1 MKRIDVLKGIEQ
13 ILVQK
18 AYETGHI
25 SHRADGDWQKQA
37 DGSWKPYK
45 GQSVRSIPQAQKP
58 IENTEYGEI
67 TEEDLNNT
75 PTSLNSLGDDKDIFS
90 EEAYAQDEEDRENMS
105 AQDVIEHIVAENED
119 YDADIKNI
127 EFRKDDDGEFVPN
140 DDDYYAV
147 VDKIWEDLGLGDS
160 YTEEDWEDEDSEAN
174 TVYSYLTDT
183 VIDRAYELHN
193 NVQKEEDRENM
204 SNQDDSNDWEEE
216 DTEGYYGNSGGLRS
230 TIYEGAYD
238 TQISNIG
245 NTEEDDYGNSIPND
259 EAVEN
264 VVRGIMQEWTGDTDD
279 EDAVEAVHDGLKDA
293 VLDRWSSIYVQKSAV
308 RDMRST
314 PTTKNMGF

>member
-13 ILVQK
+13 ILIQK

-37 DGSWKPYK
+37 DGSWIPYA
-45 GQSVRSIPQAQKP
+45 GQSAQSTPQAQESTKN
-58 IENTEYGEI
+58 IEYGEI
-67 TEEDLNNT
+67 TEEDLIETPEVDLYDDDQIGFSGYANNINIDNGVVDNDDLEDVANQILLDNNLEVNDENMNKARDAMLSWLDT
-75 PTSLNSLGDDKDIFS
+75 NGYLDGDDV
-90 EEAYAQDEEDRENMS
+90 EED
-105 AQDVIEHIVAENED
+105 
-119 YDADIKNI
+119 
-127 EFRKDDDGEFVPN
+127 
-140 DDDYYAV
+140 
-147 VDKIWEDLGLGDS
+147 
-160 YTEEDWEDEDSEAN
+160 
-174 TVYSYLTDT
+174 
-183 VIDRAYELHN
+183 
-193 NVQKEEDRENM
+193 
-204 SNQDDSNDWEEE
+204 

-245 NTEEDDYGNSIPND
+245 NTEEDDYGNSVPND

-293 VLDRWSSIYVQKSAV
+293 VLDRWSTIYVQKSAV
-308 RDMRST
+308 RDIRSA

>member
-25 SHRADGDWQKQA
+25 SHRSDGDWQKQA

-45 GQSVRSIPQAQKP
+45 GQSTQSTPQTRQPAP
-58 IENTEYGEI
+58 TENTEYGEI
-67 TEEDLNNT
+67 TEEDLVET
-75 PTSLNSLGDDKDIFS
+75 P
-90 EEAYAQDEEDRENMS
+90 EE
-105 AQDVIEHIVAENED
+105 
-119 YDADIKNI
+119 
-127 EFRKDDDGEFVPN
+127 
-140 DDDYYAV
+140 
-147 VDKIWEDLGLGDS
+147 
-160 YTEEDWEDEDSEAN
+160 
-174 TVYSYLTDT
+174 
-183 VIDRAYELHN
+183 
-193 NVQKEEDRENM
+193 
-204 SNQDDSNDWEEE
+204 DSNDWEEE

-245 NTEEDDYGNSIPND
+245 NTEEDDYGNSVPND

-264 VVRGIMQEWTGDTDD
+264 VVRGVMQEWTGDTDD

-314 PTTKNMGF
+314 LAIKNMGF

>member
-1 MKRIDVLKGIEQ
+1 MCYNKSMKRIDVLKGIEQ

-18 AYETGHI
+18 AYETGYI

-37 DGSWKPYK
+37 DGSWKPYT
-45 GQSVRSIPQAQKP
+45 GQSNQSVPQTQKP
-58 IENTEYGEI
+58 TKDTEYGEI
-67 TEEDLNNT
+67 TEEDLVET
-75 PTSLNSLGDDKDIFS
+75 P
-90 EEAYAQDEEDRENMS
+90 EE
-105 AQDVIEHIVAENED
+105 
-119 YDADIKNI
+119 
-127 EFRKDDDGEFVPN
+127 
-140 DDDYYAV
+140 
-147 VDKIWEDLGLGDS
+147 
-160 YTEEDWEDEDSEAN
+160 
-174 TVYSYLTDT
+174 
-183 VIDRAYELHN
+183 
-193 NVQKEEDRENM
+193 
-204 SNQDDSNDWEEE
+204 DSNDWEEE
-216 DTEGYYGNSGGLRS
+216 DTEGYYGNSGDLRS

-245 NTEEDDYGNSIPND
+245 NTEEDDYGNSAPND

-314 PTTKNMGF
+314 LTTKNMGF

>member
-1 MKRIDVLKGIEQ
+1 MCYNKSMKRIDVLKGVEQ
-13 ILVQK
+13 FLVQK

-25 SHRADGDWQKQA
+25 SHRADGDWQKQT

-45 GQSVRSIPQAQKP
+45 GQSNQSAPQAQKP

-67 TEEDLNNT
+67 TEEDLKELDKKELSQHLSNMHNQTIQSLLNDLKNGKITEDQFKSQMSDLNNNIT
-75 PTSLNSLGDDKDIFS
+75 TSLNSLDDN
-90 EEAYAQDEEDRENMS
+90 EE
-105 AQDVIEHIVAENED
+105 
-119 YDADIKNI
+119 
-127 EFRKDDDGEFVPN
+127 
-140 DDDYYAV
+140 
-147 VDKIWEDLGLGDS
+147 
-160 YTEEDWEDEDSEAN
+160 
-174 TVYSYLTDT
+174 
-183 VIDRAYELHN
+183 
-193 NVQKEEDRENM
+193 
-204 SNQDDSNDWEEE
+204 DSNDWEED

-245 NTEEDDYGNSIPND
+245 NTEEDDYGNSVPND

-293 VLDRWSSIYVQKSAV
+293 VLDRWSTIYVQKSAV
-308 RDMRST
+308 RDMRSA

>member
-18 AYETGHI
+18 AYEAGHI
-25 SHRADGDWQKQA
+25 SHRADSDWQKQA
-37 DGSWKPYK
+37 DGSWTPYT
-45 GQSVRSIPQAQKP
+45 GQSNQSVPQTQKP

-67 TEEDLNNT
+67 TEEDL
-75 PTSLNSLGDDKDIFS
+75 
-90 EEAYAQDEEDRENMS
+90 EE
-105 AQDVIEHIVAENED
+105 
-119 YDADIKNI
+119 
-127 EFRKDDDGEFVPN
+127 
-140 DDDYYAV
+140 
-147 VDKIWEDLGLGDS
+147 
-160 YTEEDWEDEDSEAN
+160 
-174 TVYSYLTDT
+174 
-183 VIDRAYELHN
+183 
-193 NVQKEEDRENM
+193 
-204 SNQDDSNDWEEE
+204 DSNDWEEE

-245 NTEEDDYGNSIPND
+245 NTEEDDYGNSVPND

-279 EDAVEAVHDGLKDA
+279 EDAVEAVHDSLKDA

-308 RDMRST
+308 RDMRSA

>member
-1 MKRIDVLKGIEQ
+1 MERIDILKGVEQ

-18 AYETGHI
+18 AYETGYI

-37 DGSWKPYK
+37 DGSWKPYT
-45 GQSVRSIPQAQKP
+45 GQSAQSTPQTQKP

-67 TEEDLNNT
+67 TEEDLIET
-75 PTSLNSLGDDKDIFS
+75 PDEDTFS
-90 EEAYAQDEEDRENMS
+90 EE
-105 AQDVIEHIVAENED
+105 
-119 YDADIKNI
+119 
-127 EFRKDDDGEFVPN
+127 
-140 DDDYYAV
+140 
-147 VDKIWEDLGLGDS
+147 
-160 YTEEDWEDEDSEAN
+160 
-174 TVYSYLTDT
+174 
-183 VIDRAYELHN
+183 
-193 NVQKEEDRENM
+193 
-204 SNQDDSNDWEEE
+204 DSNDWEEE

-245 NTEEDDYGNSIPND
+245 NTEEDDYGNSVPND

-279 EDAVEAVHDGLKDA
+279 EDAVEAVHDSLKDA
-293 VLDRWSSIYVQKSAV
+293 VLDRWSSIYIQKSAI

>member
-1 MKRIDVLKGIEQ
+1 MESMKRIDVLKGIRQ

-25 SHRADGDWQKQA
+25 SHRSDGDWQKQA

-45 GQSVRSIPQAQKP
+45 GQSIPQAQKP
-58 IENTEYGEI
+58 TENTEYGEI
-67 TEEDLNNT
+67 TEEDLVET
-75 PTSLNSLGDDKDIFS
+75 P
-90 EEAYAQDEEDRENMS
+90 EE
-105 AQDVIEHIVAENED
+105 
-119 YDADIKNI
+119 
-127 EFRKDDDGEFVPN
+127 
-140 DDDYYAV
+140 
-147 VDKIWEDLGLGDS
+147 
-160 YTEEDWEDEDSEAN
+160 
-174 TVYSYLTDT
+174 
-183 VIDRAYELHN
+183 
-193 NVQKEEDRENM
+193 
-204 SNQDDSNDWEEE
+204 DSNDWEEE

-245 NTEEDDYGNSIPND
+245 NTEEDDYGNFAPND

-293 VLDRWSSIYVQKSAV
+293 VLDRWSSIYIQKSAV

-314 PTTKNMGF
+314 LAIKNMGF